1 MTLHRIPL
9 LVLSTSAAMALAA
22 CGSSGDPEPET
33 LVSKWNTVLAAL
45 GTSSGLASATVTNVV
60 EQNYLDMGTT
70 RADVLVALSQ
80 TSQALITNPELPL
93 FPATQVSNAKLSN
106 CDGNG
111 VCTLNATLTNSDVD
125 STSID
130 FTTKVKIVSGVA
142 YLYGDQSATDAI

>member
-9 LVLSTSAAMALAA
+9 LVIGASAVMALAA

-33 LVSKWNTVLAAL
+33 LVSKWNTVLASL
-45 GTSSGLASATVTNVV
+45 GTSSGLASPAVTNVV
-60 EQNYLDMGTT
+60 EQNFLDMGTT
-70 RADVLVALSQ
+70 RADVLTALSQ
-80 TSQALITNPELPL
+80 TSQALSANAELSL
-93 FPATQVSNAKLSN
+93 FPAMQVSNAKLSN

-111 VCTLNATLTNSDVD
+111 VCTLNATLTNADVD
-125 STSID
+125 STAID